1 MVFEIGRV
9 CVKLAGR
16 DAGKKCVVI
25 KKIDESFYLVDGQ
38 TRRRKVNKNHLEP
51 IKQTIEIQEDATN
64 AQVAQALTSAGIECA
79 AKKEKEAK
87 QKAPRPKKQKIVKN
101 QNKNTTKK
109 SETKKQTKKAK
120 DTTKK
125 ESAKSEGEEK

>member
-51 IKQTIEIQEDATN
+51 IKKTVEIKEDATN

-79 AKKEKEAK
+79 PRKEKEVK
-87 QKAPRPKKQKIVKN
+87 QKAPRPKKQKVVKS
-101 QNKNTTKK
+101 QNKDKTKK
-109 SETKKQTKKAK
+109 SATKKQPKKTQDTIKKEPTKKQ
-120 DTTKK
+120 
-125 ESAKSEGEEK
+125 GEEQ